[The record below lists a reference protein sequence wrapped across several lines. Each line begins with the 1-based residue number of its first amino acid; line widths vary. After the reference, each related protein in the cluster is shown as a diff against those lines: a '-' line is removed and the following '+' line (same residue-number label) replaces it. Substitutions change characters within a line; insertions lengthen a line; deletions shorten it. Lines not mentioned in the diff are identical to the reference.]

1 MSRNRYVKNRN
12 GELLFRNI
20 ASISEE
26 TARIL
31 SVVAYGNW
39 KMKRVSLQIVQ
50 IHKKMYNLTF
60 LPLYYFVKN

>member
-50 IHKKMYNLTF
+50 IHKKM
-60 LPLYYFVKN
+60 

>member
-12 GELLFRNI
+12 SELLFRNI

-50 IHKKMYNLTF
+50 IHKMYNLTF